1 MNRMEKKKIVIT
13 GIGVV
18 SPIGIGKDSYWQA
31 IFDGKSAAKPI
42 TLFKTDNLKVSVGG
56 EITEFDPSALMGRK
70 VQPSTDRAAMLLIAS
85 AAEAIKDSGLQINDG
100 TTGRIGM
107 VSGTTLG
114 TIYNTSEFDKESI
127 SEGPRFANPSTFTGT
142 VANAPSSKVAIHFKI
157 KGFNTTISTGMCAAL
172 DAIDYGR
179 NFLNFGRADTV
190 LAGFAEDLNQQTFLG
205 FYQLGYVSGLNGS
218 APLSRPF
225 DKKRD
230 GILVSEGAGII
241 VMEQEEYAKANGR
254 KIYAEVLGTGS
265 SFDPAKQYRYNP
277 GGAGMEG
284 AMEHAIKNA
293 GIKKEEI
300 DCIFTNAN
308 STSDAD
314 KIETKMIKKVFGKHA
329 SKIPITAVKSMLG
342 ETFSASGGM
351 AVIAAAGALESQ
363 TVPPTINYSEKDS
376 DCDLNYVV
384 NNPMK
389 KKLNKIMINSFGP
402 NGANTSVIIGR
413 YSK

>member
-1 MNRMEKKKIVIT
+1 MKNKKIVIT

-18 SPIGIGKDSYWQA
+18 SPIGIGKEAYWQS

-56 EITEFDPSALMGRK
+56 EITEFNPSALIGRK
-70 VQPSTDRAAMLLIAS
+70 VQPSTDRAAMLLIVSAS
-85 AAEAIKDSGLQINDG
+85 EAIKDSGLQINDG
-100 TTGRIGM
+100 TTAKIGM

-114 TIYNTSEFDKESI
+114 TIYNISEFDKESL
-127 SEGPRFANPSTFTGT
+127 SDGPRFGNPSTFTGT
-142 VANAPSSKVAIHFKI
+142 VANAPSSKVAIQFKI
-157 KGFNTTISTGMCAAL
+157 KGFNTTISTGMCASL

-205 FYQLGYVSGLNGS
+205 YYQLGYLSGLNGT

-230 GILVSEGAGII
+230 GILFSEGAGVI
-241 VMEQEEYAKANGR
+241 VMEQEDYAKANNR

-265 SFDPAKQYRYNP
+265 SFDPTKQYRYNP
-277 GGAGMEG
+277 GGDGMAG
-284 AMEHAIKNA
+284 AMERAIKNA

-300 DCIFTNAN
+300 DCIFSNAN
-308 STSDAD
+308 STPEAD
-314 KIETKMIKKVFGKHA
+314 KIETKVIKKVFGKA
-329 SKIPITAVKSMLG
+329 AMDIPVTAIKSMLG
-342 ETFSASGGM
+342 ETFSASGGL
-351 AVIAAAGALESQ
+351 AVVAAAGALEYQ
-363 TVPPTINYSEKDS
+363 TIPPTINYSEKDA
-376 DCDLNYVV
+376 DCDLKYVV
-384 NNPMK
+384 NKPLK
-389 KKLNKIMINSFGP
+389 KKLDKIMVNSFGP